1 MDPSRVARRFLVADT
16 LLSEEWVETQLRTV
30 RELTTKPVDGSD
42 FEAIIQGIEDL
53 SAYMRGIQEHIERA
67 SNFHPYFAKELDWDN
82 NYTLDR
88 MVKPLG
94 YVVRDY
100 KELVNQLKDRPKT
113 SLWDFTELVIRAQY
127 KKDVKTVV
135 DASRFSPNLWQ
146 YKTEAVLQDVESK
159 IPDGIDHTSL
169 NPQLVSWL
177 KTKKVK
183 DRIFRVGMDRSRYTV
198 DPLGTLT
205 MWFNDLRTKPRTDE
219 LYQDKGAYREVSI
232 GKATL
237 VLLDPQMEVEFDAA
251 SVKAIEGVYRNLQQ
265 AGLGAVWYGPLFY
278 VSKDNPKLT
287 GKLLELAKN
296 MGYDIQSYGGRYNH
310 RTDLVVTSG
319 YPENAAS
326 TLTHEL
332 GHRYWYKFMKQEQ
345 RERFQNMV
353 RTRPAVIEEGN
364 EAKKKYLEE
373 MDYLPGEINDDGDL
387 KPILPVSEYGGT
399 NIAEAFAEVFSH
411 YVQGKKMTRDQRVS
425 FKWIIGH

>member
-1 MDPSRVARRFLVADT
+1 MNPRRVAQRFLVADT

-30 RELTTKPVDGSD
+30 GELTTKPVDGGD

-53 SAYMRGIQEHIERA
+53 RTYMRGIQSHIERA

-82 NYTLDR
+82 NYNLDR
-88 MVKPLG
+88 MVKPLES
-94 YVVRDY
+94 VARDY
-100 KELVNQLKDRPKT
+100 RGLVKQLKDRPKT
-113 SLWDFTELVIRAQY
+113 PLWDFTELVIRAQY
-127 KKDVKTVV
+127 KKDVKTIG
-135 DASRFSPNLWQ
+135 DASRFSPSLWQ
-146 YKTEAVLQDVESK
+146 YKTDSVLQDVESK
-159 IPDGIDHTSL
+159 IPNEIDRATL

-198 DPLGTLT
+198 DPLGMLT
-205 MWFNDLRTKPRTDE
+205 MWFNDLKEKPRTDE
-219 LYQDKGAYREVSI
+219 LYQDKGAYREVGI

-237 VLLDPQMEVEFDAA
+237 VLLDPENEAVFDAA
-251 SVKAIEGVYRNLQQ
+251 SVKAIAGVYRNLQQ
-265 AGLGAVWYGPLFY
+265 ARLSAVWYGPMFY
-278 VSKDNPKLT
+278 VSKENPKLT
-287 GKLLELAKN
+287 GELLELAKN
-296 MGYDIQSYGGRYNH
+296 MGYDIRSYGGRYNH
-310 RTDLVVTSG
+310 KNDLVVTSG

-353 RTRPAVIEEGN
+353 RTRPAVIEEGD

-387 KPILPVSEYGGT
+387 KPVLPVSEYGGT

-411 YVQGKKMTRDQRVS
+411 YVQGRQMTRDQRVS